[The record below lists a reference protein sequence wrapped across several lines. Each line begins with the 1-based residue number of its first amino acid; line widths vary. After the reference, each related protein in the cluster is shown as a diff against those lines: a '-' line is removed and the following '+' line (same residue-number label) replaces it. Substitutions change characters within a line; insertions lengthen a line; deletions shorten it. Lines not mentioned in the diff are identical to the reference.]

1 MNLKT
6 NLPMYVYTLVAD
18 YCRKAAIT
26 QNNHDHKFQIYLKLI
41 RIYFY
46 TVSFATKQ
54 RQ

>member
-26 QNNHDHKFQIYLKLI
+26 RNKSTIIHFKYI
-41 RIYFY
+41 
-46 TVSFATKQ
+46 
-54 RQ
+54 